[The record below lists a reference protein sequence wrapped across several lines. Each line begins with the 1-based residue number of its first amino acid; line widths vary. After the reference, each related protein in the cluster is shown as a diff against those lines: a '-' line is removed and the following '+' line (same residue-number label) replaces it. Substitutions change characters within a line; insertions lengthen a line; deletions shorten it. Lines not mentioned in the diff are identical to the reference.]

1 LIAVSSGRRLR
12 GLVAWASVI
21 AATAVVLILFFGDNL
36 LSGPPIRV
44 LGNVVIPAFMAFGWK
59 YVLGDFED
67 QAKFLARWSAMAQAA
82 CLCVNLAT
90 VRASAWGL
98 TGPAILVLT
107 SALVLIYVKGFYE
120 GWLGGL
126 LNVALMILN
135 TGLSYLLILSN
146 LDNLSPWLVDPSSPD
161 GKNLL
166 GYLLSDIGQIGTMAV
181 LTPQIFLRDYVGRIR
196 EQRAMERLMELL
208 DEDKE

>member
-1 LIAVSSGRRLR
+1 MRRLFA
-12 GLVAWASVI
+12 GASVI
-21 AATAVVLILFFGDNL
+21 AATAVVLILFFGDNP
-36 LSGPPIRV
+36 LSGPPIWV

-59 YVLGDFED
+59 YILGDFED
-67 QAKFLARWSAMAQAA
+67 KAKFLALWSAMAQAA

-90 VRASAWGL
+90 VRVSAWGL
-98 TGPAILVLT
+98 TGPVVLVLT
-107 SALVLIYVKGFYE
+107 SALVLIYVGGFYG

-126 LNVALMILN
+126 LNVGLMILN

-181 LTPQIFLRDYVGRIR
+181 LTPQIFLRDYVGRIQ
-196 EQRAMERLMELL
+196 EKRAMERLMELL

>member
-1 LIAVSSGRRLR
+1 M
-12 GLVAWASVI
+12 I
-21 AATAVVLILFFGDNL
+21 AATAVVLVLFFSDNP
-36 LSGPPIRV
+36 LSGPPIWV
-44 LGNVVIPAFMAFGWK
+44 LGNVAIPAFMAFGWK
-59 YVLGDFED
+59 YVLGEFDD
-67 QAKFLARWSAMAQAA
+67 QVKFLAGWSAMAQAA

-98 TGPAILVLT
+98 TGPAVLMLT
-107 SALVLIYVKGFYE
+107 SALVLIYVGGFYE

-126 LNVALMILN
+126 LNVVLMILS

-166 GYLLSDIGQIGTMAV
+166 GYLLSDVGQIGTMAV

-208 DEDKE
+208 DEDQE

>member
-1 LIAVSSGRRLR
+1 
-12 GLVAWASVI
+12 
-21 AATAVVLILFFGDNL
+21 
-36 LSGPPIRV
+36 
-44 LGNVVIPAFMAFGWK
+44 MAFGWK
-59 YVLGDFED
+59 YILGDFED
-67 QAKFLARWSAMAQAA
+67 QVKFLARWSAMAQAA

-98 TGPAILVLT
+98 TGSAVLVLT
-107 SALVLIYVKGFYE
+107 SALVLIYVGGFIE
-120 GWLGGL
+120 GWLEGL

-208 DEDKE
+208 DEERELP

>member
-1 LIAVSSGRRLR
+1 MRRLFA
-12 GLVAWASVI
+12 GASVI
-21 AATAVVLILFFGDNL
+21 AAAAVVLILFFGDNP
-36 LSGPPIRV
+36 LSGPPIWV

-59 YVLGDFED
+59 YILGDLED
-67 QAKFLARWSAMAQAA
+67 KAKFLAQWSAMAQAA

-98 TGPAILVLT
+98 TGPAVLILT
-107 SALVLIYVKGFYE
+107 SALVLIYVGGFYE

-126 LNVALMILN
+126 LNVGLMILN

-166 GYLLSDIGQIGTMAV
+166 GYLFSDIGQIGTMAV
-181 LTPQIFLRDYVGRIR
+181 LTPQIFLRDYVGRIQ
-196 EQRAMERLMELL
+196 EKRAMERLMELL